1 MADVTNFTEM
11 QPEFLARVSQAVYCN
26 MTTVDRQNRPRSR
39 MIHPIWDGPI
49 GWLISWPQSHKA
61 KHLRTNPYI
70 SLAYIQDKE
79 KPVYVDCRAEWVTQE
94 GEQIR
99 IWALHQQTPP
109 PLGFDPQPH
118 YGDIHHHYFGL
129 LKLTP
134 WRIELASLYG
144 ESLVWRPALSG

>member
-79 KPVYVDCRAEWVTQE
+79 KPVYVDCRAEWVMQE

-99 IWALHQQTPP
+99 IWMLHQQTPP

-134 WRIELASLYG
+134 WRIELATLYG
-144 ESLVWRPALSG
+144 EPLVWRPSTSG